1 MKFIFLFLYN
11 FIENNYHLKRI
22 EKFFFSNVALK
33 KPIIFDVGSHK
44 GKMTHLFLKI
54 YKDANFYCFEPNKIF
69 NKRIR
74 KISKKIK
81 LFNYALGK
89 KKEVRKL
96 YLNNIDLT
104 NSLSIINNNSFYLKI
119 KNFIIKNQ
127 KKKISK
133 VVKVTTLKN
142 FCNKHKIKKIDLLK
156 IDVEGYE
163 YKVLLGANTFIK
175 NINYI
180 ILEIQKNDMYKNY
193 SIVKIEKY
201 LKKNNF
207 KLIKNFRF
215 PLMFFQDRV
224 YKKI

>member
-1 MKFIFLFLYN
+1 M
-11 FIENNYHLKRI
+11 
-22 EKFFFSNVALK
+22 
-33 KPIIFDVGSHK
+33 
-44 GKMTHLFLKI
+44 
-54 YKDANFYCFEPNKIF
+54 
-69 NKRIR
+69 
-74 KISKKIK
+74 
-81 LFNYALGK
+81 
-89 KKEVRKL
+89 
-96 YLNNIDLT
+96 NNIDLT

-119 KNFIIKNQ
+119 KNFIIK
-127 KKKISK
+127 KSKEKISK

>member
-1 MKFIFLFLYN
+1 MKFIFLLLYN

-22 EKFFFSNVALK
+22 EKFFFSHVPLK

-69 NKRIR
+69 NKKIR
-74 KISKKIK
+74 KISKRIK

-96 YLNNIDLT
+96 FLNDIDLT